1 MRKTIILIS
10 LSLMMIVIFLFGVST
25 AAETTNLDPW
35 LVNNNINWRQFEGE
49 SVSVLVLPH
58 AYTLALKPFVP
69 VFEEL
74 TGISVG
80 YEMIG
85 ESELRRKRQIDLASK
100 SGLYDVVAVGLTYM
114 GEASLGG
121 WLEDLYP
128 LINDPLLTDPKWYN
142 LNGIGK
148 SFIQML
154 ERDEGLLALPI
165 GPSAPIFWYRKDLFD
180 KYGIKVPDT
189 YEELITMKEKLQKA
203 IENDGLENTYAF
215 TTRAMRGAGR
225 NTWTTTACIRAYGGD
240 VIDENYNCVL
250 TSPEVAKA
258 IGVYKDMITGYG
270 SPPGSEAMGFYEMVD
285 MFASGHLA
293 SMIAGVDHIVFINDS
308 SKSKVA
314 DKWEAALIPRGPV
327 ARMTSPWAW
336 SLAINSSSRVKKPAW
351 LFMQWASSQSTMELL
366 GTTISPSRLEVWDSE
381 QFKALNRP
389 GWIEAAKW
397 SWSEGTLSIFRSGLP
412 EFPEIGEI
420 ASVAYSDIFFG
431 GSIEE
436 NLSEACKKINAV
448 MSIGPTKQHMK

>member
-1 MRKTIILIS
+1 M
-10 LSLMMIVIFLFGVST
+10 
-25 AAETTNLDPW
+25 
-35 LVNNNINWRQFEGE
+35 
-49 SVSVLVLPH
+49 
-58 AYTLALKPFVP
+58 
-69 VFEEL
+69 
-74 TGISVG
+74 
-80 YEMIG
+80 
-85 ESELRRKRQIDLASK
+85 
-100 SGLYDVVAVGLTYM
+100 
-114 GEASLGG
+114 
-121 WLEDLYP
+121 
-128 LINDPLLTDPKWYN
+128 
-142 LNGIGK
+142 
-148 SFIQML
+148 
-154 ERDEGLLALPI
+154 
-165 GPSAPIFWYRKDLFD
+165 
-180 KYGIKVPDT
+180 
-189 YEELITMKEKLQKA
+189 
-203 IENDGLENTYAF
+203 ENTYDF
-215 TTRAMRGAGR
+215 KTRAMRGAGR
-225 NTWTTTACIRAYGGD
+225 NTWTTTACNRDYGRD

-366 GTTISPSRLEVWDSE
+366 GTTISPSRLEVWGSE